1 MLIDDDSVRAY
12 HATRILI
19 ALYDAYRATAR
30 AQIAAFQQA
39 HRHLARRRKPDPKLP
54 AKLAHLRRQEALAWE
69 TDAVYAERISQ
80 LAGRLREIVDPV
92 EEP

>member
-1 MLIDDDSVRAY
+1 MRIDDDSVQAY
-12 HATRILI
+12 HATRELI
-19 ALYDAYRATAR
+19 GLYDAYRATAR

-39 HRHLARRRKPDPKLP
+39 HRHLARRRGPDPKLQ

-69 TDAVYAERISQ
+69 TDAVYAERVGQ
-80 LAGRLREIVDPV
+80 LAGRLGEIIDPI